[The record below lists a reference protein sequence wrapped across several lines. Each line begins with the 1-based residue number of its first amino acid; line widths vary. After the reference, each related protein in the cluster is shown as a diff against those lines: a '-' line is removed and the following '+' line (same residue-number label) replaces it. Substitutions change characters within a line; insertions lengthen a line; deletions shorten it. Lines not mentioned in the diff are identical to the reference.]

1 MAHRTCSSRCSAR
14 PGNTLAR
21 RSEPTRCLFPRRLR
35 SRRWRLSAPAETKP
49 GRRRPGVLLIGSLL
63 YLSVIFGVMLWR
75 GISIEPEWVV
85 LALLVI
91 AIALGRG
98 KTFIADWAPF
108 LLLFFAYEAM
118 RGFAA
123 KTGFAPHDLS
133 GLERAVF
140 AGTLP
145 TVTLQ
150 NAFYRSDT
158 VSPQDLIAMFFYFMH
173 FPLPII
179 VGFVFWVRSR
189 DHYRRF
195 IAALLLMAML
205 AFITY
210 LFWPSAPPWYQFRVS
225 SGGGEEVVHKILNE
239 TVDKLWGP
247 NYWVS
252 PLYTHL
258 NPNQFAAF
266 PSLHAAFPALAA
278 LYAWRR
284 YRRLSIALIGWT
296 LAVALSIV
304 YLGEHYVVDAL
315 DGFLYVAAAA
325 IIVEAVS
332 RWRAQKPEER
342 PFP

>member
-1 MAHRTCSSRCSAR
+1 
-14 PGNTLAR
+14 
-21 RSEPTRCLFPRRLR
+21 
-35 SRRWRLSAPAETKP
+35 
-49 GRRRPGVLLIGSLL
+49 
-63 YLSVIFGVMLWR
+63 
-75 GISIEPEWVV
+75 
-85 LALLVI
+85 
-91 AIALGRG
+91 
-98 KTFIADWAPF
+98 
-108 LLLFFAYEAM
+108 
-118 RGFAA
+118 
-123 KTGFAPHDLS
+123 
-133 GLERAVF
+133 
-140 AGTLP
+140 
-145 TVTLQ
+145 
-150 NAFYRSDT
+150 
-158 VSPQDLIAMFFYFMH
+158 
-173 FPLPII
+173 
-179 VGFVFWVRSR
+179 VRSR

-205 AFITY
+205 AFVTY
-210 LFWPSAPPWYQFRVS
+210 LFWPSAPPWYQFRAG

-284 YRRLSIALIGWT
+284 YRWLSIALIGWT

-325 IIVEAVS
+325 IIVEAIS
-332 RWRAQKPEER
+332 RWRMQKPEVR
-342 PFP
+342 PLA